1 MLIGCY
7 NYKEQREKSAFER
20 KSDASRLGCG
30 ECSGVCLVIAWGDAL
45 GQYLDLSSGFGINH
59 PGRE

>member
-20 KSDASRLGCG
+20 INDAFHFGYG
-30 ECSGVCLVIAWGDAL
+30 ECSGVCLDIAWRDAQ